1 MSAALRIL
9 YLDDDV
15 TNVTLVRDTLARDQ
29 MASVVSRV
37 ETEPEFRAAL
47 QHGKFDLILSACT
60 LPSFDGLSAVRI
72 ARQQCPDVPFIF
84 VSGNLGEEVAIEALT
99 IGATDYVLTSR
110 LSRLVPSVQRGL
122 REAKE
127 RAELRRSEEAL
138 RRSEFYLA
146 EGERLTRIGSWGFN
160 PAGFFDYWSEELFRI
175 YGLDPKDGAPTLER
189 YLGTIHPQD
198 REFMAGTIRRM
209 HAESVGCDVKKR
221 IIRPD
226 GTLRFVRCVGVPIL
240 ENGMLKGFLGTAMDV
255 TEQEQLT
262 QRLRRSKAYLDEAQR
277 LSQTGSF
284 GWKPATGEIVWS
296 EETHRIFDLDR
307 ATKPTIEFIVS
318 RTHPEDRESVQQL
331 IARATSE
338 GRDWDLEHRLLMPG
352 GGVKHLHIVARATHD
367 DATGETE
374 FIGAVMDVS
383 QRQRDEAALRR
394 SEEYLK
400 EAQRMTRMGSWACNF
415 ITQQLLH
422 TSDESARI
430 YGLDPTQDV
439 TSFERYYNATH
450 PEDEPAVRATLEKA
464 IRTGTDFD
472 LDFRILRPDGSLRH
486 VRVIGHPFGEAG
498 EYLGTTMDVTER
510 KHAEEERDRLRQLE
524 ANLAHVNRVTTMGEL
539 TASLAHEVNQPI
551 AAAVTDANTC
561 LRWLRREHPDLEEA
575 REAATRTVKD
585 AMRAADIIRQMRR
598 LFTKSGPAPEVVTV
612 NELITEIVTL
622 VRSEAMRYGVAIR
635 TELVA
640 DLPFVS
646 GDRIQ
651 LQQVL
656 LNLMINGIESMK
668 GVDGERE
675 LTLKSARDG
684 EQLLV
689 SVADTGVGL
698 PANRD
703 EIFNAFYT
711 TKPDGTGMGLAI
723 SRSIIE
729 SHGGRLWAMSNAD
742 RGATFCFRLPVTVAV
757 QA

>member
-9 YLDDDV
+9 YLEDDV
-15 TNVTLVRDTLARDQ
+15 THVTLVRDTLARDQ
-29 MASVVSRV
+29 IASVVSRV

-47 QHGKFDLILSACT
+47 QHSGFDLILSDCT
-60 LPSFDGLSAVRI
+60 VPSFDGLSALRI

-84 VSGNLGEEVAIEALT
+84 VSESLGEEVAIEALT
-99 IGATDYVLTSR
+99 IGATDYVLKSR
-110 LSRLVPSVQRGL
+110 LSRIVPSVQRAL
-122 REAKE
+122 REARE
-127 RAELRRSEEAL
+127 RAELRRSEQAL
-138 RRSEFYLA
+138 RRSECYLA
-146 EGERLTRIGSWGFN
+146 EGQRLAHTGSWAFN
-160 PAGFFDYWSEELFRI
+160 AAGFEHWSPELFAI
-175 YGLDPKDGAPTLER
+175 HGLDPDSKPPS
-189 YLGTIHPQD
+189 IHEYIALVHPDD
-198 REFMAGTIRRM
+198 REFVAQEIQTML
-209 HAESVGCDVKKR
+209 AEHREFDFTKR
-221 IIRPD
+221 IVRPD
-226 GTLRFVRCVGVPIL
+226 GSIRHVRCVGTPATSGGISR
-240 ENGMLKGFLGTAMDV
+240 GFVGTAIDV
-255 TEQEQLT
+255 TAQEQLT
-262 QRLRRSKAYLDEAQR
+262 QTLRRSEAYLAEAQR

-296 EETHRIFDLDR
+296 EETHRIFDLAR
-307 ATKPTIEFIVS
+307 TTKPTIEFIVS

-331 IARATSE
+331 IARATRE

-367 DATGETE
+367 DAAGETE

-430 YGLDPTQDV
+430 YGFDPTQDR
-439 TSFERYYNATH
+439 TSFERFYNATH
-450 PEDEPAVRATLEKA
+450 PEDEPVVRATLENA

-472 LDFRILRPDGSLRH
+472 VDFRILRPDGSLRH

-498 EYLGTTMDVTER
+498 EYLGTTVDVTER
-510 KHAEEERDRLRQLE
+510 KHAEEERERLRQLE

-561 LRWLRREHPDLEEA
+561 LRWLRREHPDVEEA
-575 REAATRTVKD
+575 REAAARTVKD

-598 LFTKSGPAPEVVTV
+598 LFTKSGPVPEMVTV

-622 VRSEAMRYGVAIR
+622 VRSEAMRHRVAIR
-635 TELVA
+635 TELAA
-640 DLPFVS
+640 DLPVVS

-656 LNLMINGIESMK
+656 LNLMINGIEAMK
-668 GVDGERE
+668 NVDGERE

-684 EQLLV
+684 GDQLLV

-742 RGATFCFRLPVTVAV
+742 RGATFYFRLPATVAV